1 MPFFEKSLPASL
13 DFLSDKR
20 MKKRGGWRRE
30 FKKANAELFT
40 KWGVA
45 LQEELRERLGKGLT
59 SIGKKGSKYKP
70 LAPSTIDFRKRVKK
84 KGIGLAYTS
93 PSESRLAISGA
104 LASGLRVKTNANTF
118 EYEIINTA
126 KPIHYTGKHKG
137 RSRNTKGLPNGD
149 YSAVLDKVRPHRRVP
164 GYFLDTKSEDSPFNK
179 IFRDIQYVDR
189 IRSAL
194 GFGMKEHQSYK
205 MQKGFKTRG
214 VKFTIK

>member
-20 MKKRGGWRRE
+20 MKKRGNWRRK
-30 FKKANAELFT
+30 FKKVNTELFT
-40 KWGVA
+40 DWGIA
-45 LQEELRERLGKGLT
+45 LEKELKKRLSRGLT
-59 SIGKKGSKYKP
+59 AIGKKGSKFKP
-70 LAPSTIDFRKRVKK
+70 LAPSTIKFRERVKK
-84 KGIGLAYTS
+84 KGMSLNYKN
-93 PSESRLAISGA
+93 SESRLYMSGN
-104 LASGLRVKTNANTF
+104 LFRGLKVKTNANTF

-149 YSAVLDKVRPHRRVP
+149 YSAVLDKARPHRRVP

-194 GFGMKEHQSYK
+194 GLGMKEYQSYK